1 MATRFIDH
9 LLAGDH
15 ASRPAFGD
23 VPQGTL
29 YACSDHDLIYQS
41 DGTSAWATWAT
52 VGAVADILDLPT
64 AELDDTLVLAPDGAG
79 GVEFRAAAAG
89 SVATDAIWDAAGDL
103 AVGSGAN
110 TAARLALGATNGMAL
125 RRVSGAV
132 AWDLPPGHE
141 FSYVEFTAPVTVSA
155 TVEAS
160 ANVVVTAA
168 EITFDGSTAV
178 IVELWAPYI
187 VTGASTASVLIDLF
201 DGSTALGI
209 TAQITQGGGRTAGLI
224 TVRLTPSA
232 AAHTYS
238 WRAWRADSNG
248 TIQAGAGGAGAY
260 MPGYIRIVKAA

>member
-1 MATRFIDH
+1 MSSFDHRLTVAGLALACFATP
-9 LLAGDH
+9 
-15 ASRPAFGD
+15 PAFAQ
-23 VPQGTL
+23 P
-29 YACSDHDLIYQS
+29 S
-41 DGTSAWATWAT
+41 
-52 VGAVADILDLPT
+52 
-64 AELDDTLVLAPDGAG
+64 
-79 GVEFRAAAAG
+79 
-89 SVATDAIWDAAGDL
+89 
-103 AVGSGAN
+103 
-110 TAARLALGATNGMAL
+110 L
-125 RRVSGAV
+125 RQ
-132 AWDLPPGHE
+132 
-141 FSYVEFTAPVTVSA
+141 T
-155 TVEAS
+155 
-160 ANVVVTAA
+160 VVVTAA

-260 MPGYIRIVKAA
+260 MPGYIRIIKAA